1 MVALDYKQ
9 PRVSNER
16 ELDGLETELTIGQ
29 VGLSEVDCNRLKQ
42 IMSTAVTKNAFR
54 HRWVL
59 AQAGSADFLV
69 VAADSVEGVR
79 VDAPGM
85 AVMAGAAETVPDGC
99 KRISWPLRYEELIP
113 MLHTV
118 ENSVA
123 VKRTPGSGVVSAVTP
138 RLATSVRDAD
148 PASQLT
154 RLAMMI
160 REGAGVGMG
169 NRAWKVNG
177 MTATPVYFVP
187 GERYFYLSG
196 SIAALRNLT
205 ADSDLRFQP
214 VATGE
219 VDTTIGK
226 MPLVMLQWIVGIKY
240 GHLGLLPWLRDKKAY
255 KLKRYPAF
263 ETLRHT
269 PEHRRIAAALMRPR
283 KSVRHISKLI
293 QVDENVVAGFVNASS
308 ICGYL
313 VTADP
318 RIVNAISKTVEAPRR
333 ALLQSFRK
341 ALGIL
346 STND

>member
-1 MVALDYKQ
+1 
-9 PRVSNER
+9 
-16 ELDGLETELTIGQ
+16 LETELTIGQ

-42 IMSTAVTKNAFR
+42 IMSTAVMKNAFR
-54 HRWVL
+54 HRWVV

-69 VAADSVEGVR
+69 VAADSVEDVR
-79 VDAPGM
+79 VDTPGL
-85 AVMAGAAETVPDGC
+85 AVMAGAAETVPDGY
-99 KRISWPLRYEELIP
+99 KRISWPLRYEELVP
-113 MLHTV
+113 MLHSV

-123 VKRTPGSGVVSAVTP
+123 RAGTSGFGAAPSALPEPATPET
-138 RLATSVRDAD
+138 D

-177 MTATPVYFVP
+177 ITATPVYFVP
-187 GERYFYLSG
+187 GERYFYLNG
-196 SIAALRNLT
+196 SLAALRNLT
-205 ADSDLRFQP
+205 SESDLSFKP

-219 VDTTIGK
+219 IDTTISK
-226 MPLVMLQWIVGIKY
+226 MPLVMLQWIVGIRY

-269 PEHRRIAAALMRPR
+269 PEHRRVAAALMRPR

-293 QVDENVVAGFVNASS
+293 QVDEGVVSGFVNASS

-341 ALGIL
+341 ALGIF
-346 STND
+346 STNE

>member
-1 MVALDYKQ
+1 M
-9 PRVSNER
+9 
-16 ELDGLETELTIGQ
+16 ETELTIGQ

-42 IMSTAVTKNAFR
+42 IMSTAVMKNAFR
-54 HRWVL
+54 HRWVV

-79 VDAPGM
+79 VDAPGL

-99 KRISWPLRYEELIP
+99 KRISWPLRYEELVP
-113 MLHTV
+113 MLHSV

-123 VKRTPGSGVVSAVTP
+123 RAGTSSFGAAPSVTRGP
-138 RLATSVRDAD
+138 ATSATEAD

-177 MTATPVYFVP
+177 ITETPVYFVP
-187 GERYFYLSG
+187 GERYFYLNG
-196 SIAALRNLT
+196 SLAALRNLT
-205 ADSDLRFQP
+205 SESDLSFKP

-219 VDTTIGK
+219 VDTTISK
-226 MPLVMLQWIVGIKY
+226 MPLVMLQWVVGIKY

-263 ETLRHT
+263 ETLRHR
-269 PEHRRIAAALMRPR
+269 PEHRRVAAALMRPR

-293 QVDENVVAGFVNASS
+293 QVDEDVVAGFVNASS

-341 ALGIL
+341 ALGIF
-346 STND
+346 STNE